1 MNQENEIRTALV
13 AQPWCQGLAP
23 QQVAQLVR
31 CARLET
37 FDKGAHLARQRQPA
51 ETFYIIL
58 AGRVEVK
65 LVAPGREQMVFET
78 LAAGEVVGWS
88 WLLPPHRWQFD
99 ARALAETRV
108 LAFAADCLR
117 DLLEADHDLGYRLL
131 TWLLAAFST
140 RLQGMRLQFADAY
153 GPPAA

>member
-1 MNQENEIRTALV
+1 MNQENEIRAVLA
-13 AQPWCQGLAP
+13 AQPWCKGLVT
-23 QQVAQLVR
+23 QQIERLVR

-37 FDKGAHLARQRQPA
+37 LDKGTHLARQNQPA

-58 AGRVEVK
+58 TGRVEVK

-88 WLLPPHRWQFD
+88 WLLPPHRWHFD
-99 ARALAETRV
+99 ARVLAETRV

-117 DLLEADHDLGYRLL
+117 ELLEADHEIGYRLL
-131 TWLLAAFST
+131 KWLLGAFST

-153 GPPAA
+153 GPPAV

>member
-1 MNQENEIRTALV
+1 MTHDDKSRATV
-13 AQPWCQGLAP
+13 AAQSWCQGLAP
-23 QQVAQLVR
+23 EQIGRLAG

-37 FDKGAHLARQRQPA
+37 FAKGAYLARQHQPA
-51 ETFYIIL
+51 GTFHIIL

-65 LVAPGREQMVFET
+65 LVAPGREQIVFET
-78 LAAGEVVGWS
+78 LAAGEVFGWS
-88 WLLPPHRWQFD
+88 WLLPPYRWHFD
-99 ARALAETRV
+99 ARALEETRT

-117 DLLEADHDLGYRLL
+117 DVLEADHEIGYQLL
-131 TWLLAAFST
+131 KWLLGAFSA